1 MSPMMCELTSLK
13 YAISRHA
20 CLIDRIKIY
29 MVIRL
34 KGGSM
39 QQPQLQCEVLIMT
52 LTFMMVS
59 IADTEQVRR
68 RDRIS

>member
-1 MSPMMCELTSLK
+1 M
-13 YAISRHA
+13 
-20 CLIDRIKIY
+20 IDRIKIY